1 MFQSYNKEVL
11 CSVLF
16 DQCEGDLDKAIKQ
29 ILEMK
34 KNKEDQLTSPSSE
47 NKDPLSTS
55 SSLAEGEA
63 DGEKQSGDNPYV
75 DQKSQ
80 ELIDEML
87 AHDQQEQINSEQ
99 NNQDELVKEQ
109 MMIEDDLKKNRKR
122 KTAGGEDLFD
132 QFTSKLKESFT
143 DF

>member
-1 MFQSYNKEVL
+1 
-11 CSVLF
+11 
-16 DQCEGDLDKAIKQ
+16 
-29 ILEMK
+29 MK